1 MRLTVEKVLETDPC
15 SSWTREEIEALIAP
29 RKFVLHGTALRD
41 SRVPIDDRVWLGI
54 TLLDD
59 PRRRLFA
66 CDCAEWSLGRE
77 RDAGHELDPRSWAAV
92 EVARRY
98 ARGEATDE
106 ELAAA
111 RDSAWAAAWTA
122 ARNSARTAAWAASRD
137 SAWTAAWTAA
147 RDSIWTAAWA
157 ASRDSIWT
165 AARTASRTAAWAA
178 ERSWQIERLITY
190 LGAAS

>member
-15 SSWTREEIEALIAP
+15 SSWTRERIEALIAP
-29 RKFVLHGTALRD
+29 RKYVLHGTALRD
-41 SRVPIDDRVWLGI
+41 SRVPIDDRIWLGI
-54 TLLDD
+54 ALLDD
-59 PRRRLFA
+59 SRRRLFA

-106 ELAAA
+106 ELTAARAAAWAAAWAAAGNSARAAAWDSARNPARTAA
-111 RDSAWAAAWTA
+111 RDSAWAAARA
-122 ARNSARTAAWAASRD
+122 
-137 SAWTAAWTAA
+137 
-147 RDSIWTAAWA
+147 
-157 ASRDSIWT
+157 
-165 AARTASRTAAWAA
+165 AAWAA

>member
-1 MRLTVEKVLETDPC
+1 MRLTVEKVFETDPC
-15 SSWTREEIEALIAP
+15 ESWTRERIEALIAP
-29 RKFVLHGTALRD
+29 RKYVLHGTALRD
-41 SRVPIDDRVWLGI
+41 SRVPIDDRIWLGI
-54 TLLDD
+54 ALLDD

-66 CDCAEWSLGRE
+66 CDCAERALGRE
-77 RDAGHELDPRSWAAV
+77 RDAGHEPDPRSWAAV

-111 RDSAWAAAWTA
+111 RDSAWTAAWDSA
-122 ARNSARTAAWAASRD
+122 AWASARNSARTAAWD
-137 SAWTAAWTAA
+137 SA

-157 ASRDSIWT
+157 AARDSAWT
-165 AARTASRTAAWAA
+165 AARDAAWES
-178 ERSWQIERLITY
+178 ERSWQVERLITY

>member
-1 MRLTVEKVLETDPC
+1 MILTVEKILSVNPC
-15 SSWTREEIEALIAP
+15 QSWTRKRIEALIAP
-29 RKFVLHGTALRD
+29 RAFVLHDTALRD
-41 SRVPIDDRVWLGI
+41 SRVPTEDRVWLGI
-54 TLLDD
+54 ALLDD

-66 CDCAEWSLGRE
+66 CDCAERALGRE

-111 RDSAWAAAWTA
+111 RDSAWAAARA
-122 ARNSARTAAWAASRD
+122 
-137 SAWTAAWTAA
+137 
-147 RDSIWTAAWA
+147 
-157 ASRDSIWT
+157 
-165 AARTASRTAAWAA
+165 AAWAA